1 VQYTPERHP
10 ELPDVPALI
19 ELGRTAADKQ
29 VLALYGSTA
38 IIGRSFT
45 TAPDVPADKIFML
58 RSAFD
63 AMVRD
68 VAFLNEIEK
77 GKLEFEPMSGIELQ
91 AIIADVRNVSEVVKE
106 RARRA
111 RGF

>member
-1 VQYTPERHP
+1 
-10 ELPDVPALI
+10 
-19 ELGRTAADKQ
+19 
-29 VLALYGSTA
+29 
-38 IIGRSFT
+38 
-45 TAPDVPADKIFML
+45 
-58 RSAFD
+58 
-63 AMVRD
+63 MVRD

-91 AIIADVRNVSEVVKE
+91 AIIADARNVSEVVKE

>member
-1 VQYTPERHP
+1 MG
-10 ELPDVPALI
+10 ALC
-19 ELGRTAADKQ
+19 RRC
-29 VLALYGSTA
+29 LY
-38 IIGRSFT
+38 FT

-91 AIIADVRNVSEVVKE
+91 AIIADPRKCQKQLRNARAE
-106 RARRA
+106 RVAS
-111 RGF
+111 GF